1 MHEKIRFVLLILEQE
16 DRCTR
21 TTHTHNTHTTIQ
33 VVVIAYK
40 HEVPA
45 LYVANLNP
53 GDVVPGTMYHPF
65 VSWSTLFLFSCKNLL
80 HYEIIYIN

>member
-1 MHEKIRFVLLILEQE
+1 MDALEPLI
-16 DRCTR
+16 
-21 TTHTHNTHTTIQ
+21 HITHTTIQ

-53 GDVVPGTMYHPF
+53 GDVVPGTVYHPF
-65 VSWSTLFLFSCKNLL
+65 VSRSTLLLFS
-80 HYEIIYIN
+80 

>member
-1 MHEKIRFVLLILEQE
+1 MHEKICLVLTIQE

-21 TTHTHNTHTTIQ
+21 TAHTHNTHTTIH

-53 GDVVPGTMYHPF
+53 RDVVPGTVYHPF
-65 VSWSTLFLFSCKNLL
+65 VSRSTLLLFSCKNLL
-80 HYEIIYIN
+80 HYEIIHIN